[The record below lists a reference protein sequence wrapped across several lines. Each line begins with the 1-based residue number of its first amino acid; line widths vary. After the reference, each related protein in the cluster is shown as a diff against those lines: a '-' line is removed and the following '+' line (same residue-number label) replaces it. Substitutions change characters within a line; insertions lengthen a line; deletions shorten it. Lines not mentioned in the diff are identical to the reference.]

1 MFVPPEPEPTMV
13 ADAFPVSWTDP
24 DYVAAVVGVLAVGA
38 LVFYSALVE
47 GPPTV
52 ETLLFV
58 GLWVTVPTTVAY
70 ELARRLA

>member
-1 MFVPPEPEPTMV
+1 M
-13 ADAFPVSWTDP
+13 ADAFPTSWTDP

-52 ETLLFV
+52 ETVLFV
-58 GLWVTVPTTVAY
+58 LLWVTAPTTVAY
-70 ELARRLA
+70 ELTRRLG